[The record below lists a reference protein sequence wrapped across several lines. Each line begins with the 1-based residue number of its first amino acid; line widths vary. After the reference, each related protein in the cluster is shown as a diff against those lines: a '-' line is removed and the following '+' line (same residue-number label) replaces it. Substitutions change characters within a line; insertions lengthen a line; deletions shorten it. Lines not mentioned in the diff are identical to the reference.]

1 MNRRL
6 IIMRHAKS
14 AWHTDAATDH
24 DRPLNERGQRDAPRV
39 ASALAELGWSPEL
52 TVSSDSTRTRQT
64 FELMRPAFRGP
75 VTVRFT
81 RRLYHAS
88 LDAVR
93 DELADVGDALRTVM
107 VIGHNPGW
115 EEMLARLCG
124 QDRRMTTAN
133 AALLTIDAPS
143 WSDALDRYAWTL
155 TRLLR
160 PKEL

>member
-1 MNRRL
+1 
-6 IIMRHAKS
+6 
-14 AWHTDAATDH
+14 
-24 DRPLNERGQRDAPRV
+24 
-39 ASALAELGWSPEL
+39 
-52 TVSSDSTRTRQT
+52 
-64 FELMRPAFRGP
+64 MRPAFRGP